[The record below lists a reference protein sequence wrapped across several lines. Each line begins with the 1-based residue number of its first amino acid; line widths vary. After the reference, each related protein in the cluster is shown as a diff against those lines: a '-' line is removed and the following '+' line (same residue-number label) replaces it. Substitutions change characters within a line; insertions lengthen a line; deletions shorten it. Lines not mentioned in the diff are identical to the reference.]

1 MNTISVAQIWLLKID
16 TKLKLAATLDSAS
29 LQVDPS
35 LCGVSNMQTLPAQKP
50 SHSASE
56 YAANS
61 STVRKS
67 QDQNQTKH
75 ASNSSANN
83 LPKDGLKGLR
93 DHWKADI
100 MSGFIVFLIALP
112 LSLGIA
118 MASGVPPMAGIISAI
133 IGGVV
138 VSLISG
144 SHVTI
149 NGPAAGLIVVVL
161 CSVDRLGG
169 GTLGYKGTLAAIVV
183 SGAILVVLGLSKAGE
198 LGKLFPASV
207 IHGMLAAIGI
217 IIMTK
222 QLPYMLGVSVE
233 AKEPIALVMAIPTMI
248 AHLNPAIATIAF
260 VSLLLLIAHSMS
272 EHRLVKKIPAP
283 VIVIA
288 VAVALG
294 SCFGLDKPHQYN
306 LLGMQHQI
314 EPLKCLIALPKNVMD
329 GIVMP
334 DFSHLNSYAFWLSV
348 LSITLI
354 QGLES
359 LLSCTAVDRLD
370 AHRRQANL
378 SRDVAAVG
386 CGTVVSGMLG
396 GLPIIAEIVRSS
408 ANISNGAQTRWS
420 NFFHGLFVL
429 LALLFA
435 ASIINRIPLSALAAI
450 LIVTG
455 YKLAAPRVFKEIHEI
470 GIEQTIVF
478 LTTIVATLSTD
489 LLIGV
494 SIGIGTKLVLHSV
507 RGAAL
512 SNLFSAKVTSQTQ
525 PDGSIRLAVSG
536 ALIFSNYLSLKR
548 QLDRISK
555 GKRVLIDLSAA
566 RLIDHSVME
575 HLHFYSEEYSRIGG
589 TFDIIGLN
597 RHESASKHPLSARRL
612 KTGTYTLPQTQIGI

>member
-1 MNTISVAQIWLLKID
+1 MPI
-16 TKLKLAATLDSAS
+16 LAAQNNKAQQIERGAQQPYNRSS
-29 LQVDPS
+29 
-35 LCGVSNMQTLPAQKP
+35 SNNTSRTKPLPQ
-50 SHSASE
+50 
-56 YAANS
+56 
-61 STVRKS
+61 
-67 QDQNQTKH
+67 
-75 ASNSSANN
+75 
-83 LPKDGLKGLR
+83 DGLTGLR
-93 DHWKADI
+93 QHWKTDI

-133 IGGVV
+133 VGGVL

-169 GTLGYKGTLAAIVV
+169 GSLGYKGTLAAIVV
-183 SGAILVVLGLSKAGE
+183 SGAILAVLGLSKAGE

-233 AKEPIALVMAIPTMI
+233 AKEPMALIMALPTMI
-248 AHLNPAIATIAF
+248 AHLNPAIAAIAF
-260 VSLLLLIAHSMS
+260 VSLLLLIGHGLS
-272 EHRLVKKIPAP
+272 EHKLVKKIPAP

-294 SCFGLDKPHQYN
+294 SGFGLDKPHQYQ
-306 LLGMQHQI
+306 LLGVQHHI

-329 GIVMP
+329 GIVLP
-334 DFSHLNSYAFWLSV
+334 DFSHINSYAFWLSV

-386 CGTVVSGMLG
+386 CGTMVSGMLG

-435 ASIINRIPLSALAAI
+435 ASIINKIPLSALAAI

-455 YKLAAPRVFKEIHEI
+455 YKLAAPHVFKEINAI

-478 LTTIVATLSTD
+478 LTTIIATLSSD

-494 SIGIGTKLVLHSV
+494 AIGICTKLVLHLV
-507 RGAAL
+507 RGTAIA
-512 SNLFSAKVTSQTQ
+512 NLFKANVNSQIQ
-525 PDGSIRLAVSG
+525 PDGSVRIAVKG

-548 QLDRISK
+548 QLDRIPQS
-555 GKRVLIDLSAA
+555 KRVLVDLSAA

-575 HLHFYSEEYSRIGG
+575 HLHFYAEEYSRSGG
-589 TFDIIGLN
+589 SLSVVGLN

-612 KTGTYTLPQTQIGI
+612 TTGTYRLLQAETSK

>member
-494 SIGIGTKLVLHSV
+494 SIGICTKLVLHSV

>member
-1 MNTISVAQIWLLKID
+1 
-16 TKLKLAATLDSAS
+16 
-29 LQVDPS
+29 
-35 LCGVSNMQTLPAQKP
+35 MQTLPAQKHRHSTPEYITHSQAARETQSQIQIESP
-50 SHSASE
+50 SC
-56 YAANS
+56 
-61 STVRKS
+61 
-67 QDQNQTKH
+67 
-75 ASNSSANN
+75 SNATS
-83 LPKDGLKGLR
+83 LPKDGLSGLR
-93 DHWKADI
+93 EHWKADI
-100 MSGFIVFLIALP
+100 LSGFIVFLIALP

-161 CSVDRLGG
+161 CSVERLGG
-169 GTLGYKGTLAAIVV
+169 GTMGYKGTLAAIVV

-222 QLPYMLGVSVE
+222 QLPYILGVSVE
-233 AKEPIALVMAIPTMI
+233 AKEPIALALAIPSMI
-248 AHLNPAIATIAF
+248 AHLNPAIAIVAF
-260 VSLLLLIAHSMS
+260 VSLLLLIAHGMS
-272 EHRLVKKIPAP
+272 AHKLVKKIPAP

-294 SCFGLDKPHQYN
+294 SCLGLDKPHQYQ
-306 LLGMQHQI
+306 LLGVQHQI

-329 GIVMP
+329 GIVLP
-334 DFSHLNSYAFWLSV
+334 DFSHLNTYAFWLSV

-408 ANISNGAQTRWS
+408 ANVSNGAQTRWS

-435 ASIINRIPLSALAAI
+435 ASIINKIPLSALAAI

-455 YKLAAPRVFKEIHEI
+455 YKLTAPRVFKEIHEI

-478 LTTIVATLSTD
+478 LTTIVATLATD

-494 SIGIGTKLVLHSV
+494 SIGICTKLIMHTV

-512 SNLFSAKVTSQTQ
+512 SNLFTTRLNSQAQ
-525 PDGSIRLAVSG
+525 PDGSIRVVVSG
-536 ALIFSNYLSLKR
+536 ALIFSNYLSFKR
-548 QLDRISK
+548 QLDRIPQ
-555 GKRVLIDLSAA
+555 GKRVLVDLSAT

-575 HLHFYSEEYSRIGG
+575 HLHFYSEEYSRAGG
-589 TFDIIGLN
+589 SFDIVGLS
-597 RHESASKHPLSARRL
+597 RHESASRHPLSARRL
-612 KTGTYTLPQTQIGI
+612 TTGTYCLPQIGSSR

>member
-1 MNTISVAQIWLLKID
+1 
-16 TKLKLAATLDSAS
+16 
-29 LQVDPS
+29 
-35 LCGVSNMQTLPAQKP
+35 MQTLPAQKHR
-50 SHSASE
+50 HSTPNYTTHSQ
-56 YAANS
+56 AARETQSQIQTERPTCLNA
-61 STVRKS
+61 KS
-67 QDQNQTKH
+67 
-75 ASNSSANN
+75 
-83 LPKDGLKGLR
+83 LPKDGLSGLR
-93 DHWKADI
+93 EHWKADI

-133 IGGVV
+133 VGGVV

-169 GTLGYKGTLAAIVV
+169 GTIGYKGTLAAIVV

-233 AKEPIALVMAIPTMI
+233 AKEPIALAMAIPSMI
-248 AHLNPAIATIAF
+248 AHLNPAIAIVAF
-260 VSLLLLIAHSMS
+260 VSLLLLIAHGMC
-272 EHRLVKKIPAP
+272 EHKLVKKIPAP

-294 SCFGLDKPHQYN
+294 SCLDLDKLHQYQ
-306 LLGMQHQI
+306 LLGVQHQI

-329 GIVMP
+329 GIVLP
-334 DFSHLNSYAFWLSV
+334 DFSHLNTYAFWLSV

-494 SIGIGTKLVLHSV
+494 SIGICTKLTLHTL

-512 SNLFSAKVTSQTQ
+512 SNLFTAKVNSQTQ
-525 PDGSIRLAVSG
+525 PDGSIRVAISG
-536 ALIFSNYLSLKR
+536 ALIFSNYLSFKR
-548 QLDRISK
+548 QLDRIPQ
-555 GKRVLIDLSAA
+555 GKRVLVDLSAA

-575 HLHFYSEEYSRIGG
+575 HLHFYSEEYCRTGG
-589 TFDIIGLN
+589 TFNIAGLN

-612 KTGTYTLPQTQIGI
+612 KTGTYTLPQRQIGI